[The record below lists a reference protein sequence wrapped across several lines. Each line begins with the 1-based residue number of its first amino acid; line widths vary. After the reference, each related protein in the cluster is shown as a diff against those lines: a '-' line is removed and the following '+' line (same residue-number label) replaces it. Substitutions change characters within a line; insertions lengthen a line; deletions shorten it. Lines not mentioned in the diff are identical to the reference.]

1 MNTHFLY
8 CWLTNTV
15 LSSSPYN
22 FNERSLIQYLDSE
35 KASTS
40 ENRQLAGMLTSS
52 NRLPLSTDQ
61 DAAHFLVYRKG
72 FQGNDRAPCT
82 RAPERN
88 LSYRDLDLRRGTF
101 YQNPDET
108 ALRLP
113 REAEEKLDKP
123 RVVLGDGTRSTVQ
136 RSVQFRYRRWDIARM
151 MKELDLNENA

>member
-22 FNERSLIQYLDSE
+22 FNERSLIQHLDSG
-35 KASTS
+35 KPSTS
-40 ENRQLAGMLTSS
+40 ETDSWQVHLPAAIVSPPLRIKMRPISLFIEKGSKGMTVL
-52 NRLPLSTDQ
+52 
-61 DAAHFLVYRKG
+61 
-72 FQGNDRAPCT
+72 
-82 RAPERN
+82 RAPEPPNVACRIAIWTSAEVPFVRT
-88 LSYRDLDLRRGTF
+88 LIRR
-101 YQNPDET
+101 